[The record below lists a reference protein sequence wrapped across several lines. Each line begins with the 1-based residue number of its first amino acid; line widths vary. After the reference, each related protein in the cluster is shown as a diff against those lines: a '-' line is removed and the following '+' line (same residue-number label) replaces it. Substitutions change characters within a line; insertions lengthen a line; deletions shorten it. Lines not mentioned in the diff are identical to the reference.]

1 MRMRIPPTGHFDHLC
16 ARNERE
22 DAAGHALHDQWADL
36 PAGRQLGRAWPAAP
50 RTAPA
55 CRQSSDSDRPR
66 SLVGAYSTADN
77 KTRGWRPIS
86 QAPLSTTG
94 IGGACTV
101 ADADRNPRKREKVY
115 RWVIKKG
122 RMHRDP
128 LLGCRGAVADHVT
141 SHESLDSDG
150 P

>member
-1 MRMRIPPTGHFDHLC
+1 M
-16 ARNERE
+16 
-22 DAAGHALHDQWADL
+22 
-36 PAGRQLGRAWPAAP
+36 
-50 RTAPA
+50 
-55 CRQSSDSDRPR
+55 
-66 SLVGAYSTADN
+66 
-77 KTRGWRPIS
+77 
-86 QAPLSTTG
+86 
-94 IGGACTV
+94 
-101 ADADRNPRKREKVY
+101 Y